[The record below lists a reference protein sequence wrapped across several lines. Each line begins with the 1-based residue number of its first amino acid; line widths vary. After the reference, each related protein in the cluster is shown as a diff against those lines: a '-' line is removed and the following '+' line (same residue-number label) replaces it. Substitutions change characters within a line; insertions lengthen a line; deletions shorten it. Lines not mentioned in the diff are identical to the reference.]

1 MRISF
6 RKFQVSAFVWG
17 LLKIGITTAQSPQSL
32 TLEACIKRAISN
44 NLQVKHGKLQT
55 EINQNN
61 WEVSKLN
68 LYPNLN
74 GSFSQY
80 FSSGRNIDP
89 FTNQYTEQQVNYQN
103 IGLSSNMLIFGGNQL
118 RNAIKM
124 SELNV
129 SLAEKDQK
137 QIEESITLNVIAAY
151 FQVLN
156 NEDLLEIAR
165 KQLEATKFQQK
176 RAENLMREGISSKAT
191 LLDLAA
197 QMAGD
202 ELLVENAENTLQI
215 SRLYLLQLLNEN
227 SLKDFSLDR
236 KKNIPSVV
244 IEYKEPLTRILET
257 SLATQSIVSAA
268 KLRTEMSKKNIEIAS
283 ASKLP
288 TVSLGLG
295 FGTNYSSAAPAQ
307 QFISDGKPSK
317 FVENKLKDYVLING
331 QKQFVVG
338 VSEVPSGN
346 YTDFGYLNQLSFNFN
361 KILGLSIKVP
371 IFNAY
376 SAKYK
381 IENAKIAKLQSDLM
395 LKNTQIQ
402 LQNTVELA
410 YKTMTAAYKR
420 FQLLD
425 KQLVAIERAFEM
437 TKVRFEEGTINSLE
451 YTIAKSNVD
460 KIRLSQ
466 VQAKYDYF
474 YRTKVLDFYSGT
486 F

>member
-1 MRISF
+1 MEISVKKLRLTAYIF
-6 RKFQVSAFVWG
+6 GILMVGQVSA
-17 LLKIGITTAQSPQSL
+17 QNPQSL
-32 TLEACIKRAISN
+32 TLEACIKRAITN
-44 NLQVKHGKLQT
+44 NLQVKQGKLQV

-61 WEVSKLN
+61 LQVSKLN

-74 GSFSQY
+74 GSFSQN

-118 RNAIKM
+118 RNVIKM
-124 SELNV
+124 NELSV

-176 RAENLMREGISSKAT
+176 RAENLMREGVSSRAT

-197 QMAGD
+197 QIAGD

-215 SRLYLLQLLNEN
+215 SKLYLIQLMNEN
-227 SLKDFSLDR
+227 TLKEFSLDR
-236 KKNIPSVV
+236 KKNIPSSV
-244 IEYKEPLTRILET
+244 IEFKEPLPRILET

-268 KLRTEMSKKNIEIAS
+268 KIRAEMSKKNIELAS

-331 QKQFVVG
+331 QKQFLVG

-361 KILGLSIKVP
+361 KILGLSIRVP
-371 IFNAY
+371 IFNAF
-376 SAKYK
+376 SAKYR

-425 KQLVAIERAFEM
+425 KQLTAVEKAFEM

-451 YTIAKSNVD
+451 YTLAKSNLD
-460 KIRLSQ
+460 KIKLSQ

-486 F
+486 L